1 MPSYSEAKA
10 RVLLPLLIVLVVI
23 PMLATDI
30 YLPAISSMGEDLHAG
45 HSALMMTLTA
55 YMVGYSISLLLSGV
69 LADLYGRR
77 MIVLCGIF
85 TFALASLGS
94 CLVISV
100 EQLTWCRFFQAL
112 GGGCSTLLA
121 RVIVR
126 DLYDFKSQVRVLS
139 YLAAGLIASPI
150 LGPIIG
156 AYLTIQYG
164 WRSIFYALT
173 SFAFISFGLMYIF
186 MKESL
191 TSALTNDSISFAN
204 IFKKYLKL
212 LTHREFLFHT
222 LVISFAWTVY
232 FSFISSSPGLIQK
245 IYKLSPLDYSYL
257 FSLSISGYIFGTI
270 FIRQNIER
278 MDLKDLIYFSGL
290 IILIST
296 SFLVIFSLLDM
307 ESLFILLP
315 CIFLSLFGVGIIFP
329 ATQAG
334 VTRSFN
340 SDIGLISGL
349 FYSIEMMF
357 GAFASFIL
365 SNFSK
370 ASWVSTSLLMLC
382 AAVAIITLSF
392 LDRFLSFSLIDR
404 KTKRFVQ

>member
-1 MPSYSEAKA
+1 VQTKKPF
-10 RVLLPLLIVLVVI
+10 LLPLLMILVVI

-30 YLPAISSMGEDLHAG
+30 YLPAISSMGEDLIAN
-45 HSALMMTLTA
+45 HSAIMSTLTS
-55 YMVGYSISLLLSGV
+55 YMVGYSISLLLSGA
-69 LADLYGRR
+69 LSDLYGRR
-77 MIVLCGIF
+77 VIVLYGIF
-85 TFALASLGS
+85 IFSLASLAS
-94 CLVISV
+94 CFVTSV
-100 EQLTWCRFFQAL
+100 DQLICSRFFQAL

-156 AYLTIQYG
+156 AHLTIHYG

-173 SFAFISFGLMYIF
+173 IFAFISLGLIYIF
-186 MKESL
+186 MRESL
-191 TSALTNDSISFAN
+191 TSALTNDSISFTN

-232 FSFISSSPGLIQK
+232 FSFISSSPGLIQQ
-245 IYKLSPLDYSYL
+245 IYKFSPLEYSYL

-270 FIRQNIER
+270 FIRRNIER
-278 MDLKDLIYFSGL
+278 MDLKGLIYFSGL

-296 SFLVIFSLLDM
+296 SFLVLFSLLGMD
-307 ESLFILLP
+307 SLFILLP

-340 SDIGLISGL
+340 ADIGLISGL

-382 AAVAIITLSF
+382 GAIVIITLCC
-392 LDRFLSFSLIDR
+392 LDRFSNFR
-404 KTKRFVQ
+404 FVGCRTKRLL

>member
-1 MPSYSEAKA
+1 MPTYSETETQF
-10 RVLLPLLIVLVVI
+10 LLPLLMVLVVI

-30 YLPAISSMGEDLHAG
+30 YLPAIPSIGEDLIAS
-45 HSALMMTLTA
+45 HSSLMLTLTS
-55 YMVGYSISLLLSGV
+55 YMAGYSISLVLSGA
-69 LADLYGRR
+69 LSDLYGRR
-77 MIVLCGIF
+77 VIVLCGLFI
-85 TFALASLGS
+85 FALASLAS
-94 CLVISV
+94 SFVISV
-100 EQLTWCRFFQAL
+100 EQLICCRFFQAL

-121 RVIVR
+121 RVTVR

-156 AYLTIQYG
+156 AHLTIHFG

-173 SFAFISFGLMYIF
+173 FFAFTSFGLMYIF
-186 MKESL
+186 MRESL
-191 TSALTNDSISFAN
+191 TSALTNDSISFTN
-204 IFKKYLKL
+204 IFKKYLAL
-212 LTHREFLFHT
+212 FTHREFLFHT

-232 FSFISSSPGLIQK
+232 FSFISSSPGLIQQ
-245 IYKLSPLDYSYL
+245 IYQLSPLEYSYL

-270 FIRQNIER
+270 FIRRNIER
-278 MDLKDLIYFSGL
+278 IDLKDLIYFSGL

-296 SFLVIFSLLDM
+296 SLLVIFSLLGI
-307 ESLFILLP
+307 ESLFMLLP
-315 CIFLSLFGVGIIFP
+315 CIFLSFFGVGIIFP

-357 GAFASFIL
+357 GAFASLIL
-365 SNFSK
+365 SNLSK

-382 AAVAIITLSF
+382 AAVAIITLSC
-392 LDRFLSFSLIDR
+392 LDRFSSLRLIGRSAKRLS
-404 KTKRFVQ
+404 

>member
-1 MPSYSEAKA
+1 MPAYSEAKPQF
-10 RVLLPLLIVLVVI
+10 LLPLLMILVVI

-30 YLPAISSMGEDLHAG
+30 YLPAISTMGEDLIASHP
-45 HSALMMTLTA
+45 ALMWTLTS
-55 YMVGYSISLLLSGV
+55 YMAGYSISLLISGALSDVCGRRV
-69 LADLYGRR
+69 IILYG
-77 MIVLCGIF
+77 ILI
-85 TFALASLGS
+85 FALASLVS
-94 CLVISV
+94 CFVTSV
-100 EQLTWCRFFQAL
+100 DQLTWCRFFQAL

-156 AYLTIQYG
+156 AYLTINYG

-173 SFAFISFGLMYIF
+173 FFSIISFGFIFIF
-186 MKESL
+186 MRESRPIEL
-191 TSALTNDSISFAN
+191 TGDLLVGN

-212 LTHREFLFHT
+212 LTNHEFIFHT

-232 FSFISSSPGLIQK
+232 FSFISSSPGLIQQ
-245 IYKLSPLDYSYL
+245 IYQLSPLEYSYL

-270 FIRQNIER
+270 FIRRNIGR

-296 SFLVIFSLLDM
+296 SLLVIFSLLGI
-307 ESLFILLP
+307 ESLFMLLP
-315 CIFLSLFGVGIIFP
+315 CIFLSLFGVGVIFP

-334 VTRSFN
+334 VTRSFKT
-340 SDIGLISGL
+340 DIGLISGL
-349 FYSIEMMF
+349 FYSVEMMF

-365 SNFSK
+365 ASFSS
-370 ASWVSTSLLMLC
+370 ASWISTSLLMLC
-382 AAVAIITLSF
+382 GAVMIVALAC
-392 LDRFLSFSLIDR
+392 LDRFSSFRIIGR
-404 KTKRFVQ
+404 RTKGIL

>member
-1 MPSYSEAKA
+1 MQIKP
-10 RVLLPLLIVLVVI
+10 LFLIPLLMILVVI

-30 YLPAISSMGEDLHAG
+30 YLPAITSMGEDLRAS
-45 HSALMMTLTA
+45 HSSLMLTLTS
-55 YMVGYSISLLLSGV
+55 YMAGYSISLLLSGM
-69 LADLYGRR
+69 LSDLYGRR
-77 MIVLCGIF
+77 VIVLCGIF

-94 CLVISV
+94 CFVTSV

-139 YLAAGLIASPI
+139 YLASGLIASPI

-156 AYLTIQYG
+156 AYLTINYG

-173 SFAFISFGLMYIF
+173 FFAFISFGLMYVF
-186 MKESL
+186 MRESL
-191 TSALTNDSISFAN
+191 TSTSPNDSISFIN
-204 IFKKYLKL
+204 VLKKYLKL

-232 FSFISSSPGLIQK
+232 FSFISSSPGLIQQ
-245 IYKLSPLDYSYL
+245 IYKFSALEYSYL

-270 FIRQNIER
+270 FIRRNIER

-296 SFLVIFSLLDM
+296 SFLAMFSLLGID
-307 ESLFILLP
+307 SLFMLLP
-315 CIFLSLFGVGIIFP
+315 CIFLSLFGVGVIFP

-334 VTRSFN
+334 VTRPFKTG
-340 SDIGLISGL
+340 IGLISGL
-349 FYSIEMMF
+349 FYSVEMMF

-365 SNFSK
+365 SSFSN
-370 ASWVSTSLLMLC
+370 ATWVSTSLLMLC
-382 AAVAIITLSF
+382 GAVMIVTLTC
-392 LDRFLSFSLIDR
+392 LDRFSSLRIIGSR
-404 KTKRFVQ
+404 TKGVL

>member
-1 MPSYSEAKA
+1 
-10 RVLLPLLIVLVVI
+10 
-23 PMLATDI
+23 
-30 YLPAISSMGEDLHAG
+30 MG
-45 HSALMMTLTA
+45 
-55 YMVGYSISLLLSGV
+55 V
-69 LADLYGRR
+69 
-77 MIVLCGIF
+77 
-85 TFALASLGS
+85 GS

>member
-1 MPSYSEAKA
+1 MAGHSEVKNLF
-10 RVLLPLLIVLVVI
+10 LLPLLMVLVVI

-30 YLPAISSMGEDLHAG
+30 YLPAISSMGEDLIAS
-45 HSALMMTLTA
+45 HSALMLTLTS
-55 YMVGYSISLLLSGV
+55 YMIGYSISLLFAGI

-77 MIVLCGIF
+77 IIVLCGILMF
-85 TFALASLGS
+85 TLASFAS
-94 CLVISV
+94 CFVYSV
-100 EQLTWCRFFQAL
+100 DQLTWCRFFQAL

-139 YLAAGLIASPI
+139 YLSAALIVSPV

-173 SFAFISFGLMYIF
+173 LFAFISFGFICIF
-186 MKESL
+186 MRESIP
-191 TSALTNDSISFAN
+191 TAPTGNSFSTHN
-204 IFKKYLKL
+204 IFIKYLKL
-212 LTHREFLFHT
+212 LTHRQFLFHT

-232 FSFISSSPGLIQK
+232 FSFIASSPGLIQK
-245 IYKLSPLDYSYL
+245 IYQLSPLDYSYL
-257 FSLSISGYIFGTI
+257 FSLSISGYIFGII
-270 FIRQNIER
+270 FIRRNIEN
-278 MDLKDLIYFSGL
+278 MEIKNLIYFSGI

-296 SFLVIFSLLDM
+296 SLLVCLSLLGID
-307 ESLFILLP
+307 SLFMLLP
-315 CIFLSLFGVGIIFP
+315 CVFLSLFGVGIIFP

-334 VTRSFN
+334 VTRSFK

-349 FYSIEMMF
+349 FYSVEMMF

-365 SNFSK
+365 SNFSN
-370 ASWVSTSLLMLC
+370 ASWVSTSLLMLTGGI
-382 AAVAIITLSF
+382 AIFALSYLNRPSEF
-392 LDRFLSFSLIDR
+392 
-404 KTKRFVQ
+404 KFVDGRIKEFFK

>member
-1 MPSYSEAKA
+1 MQTKNPF
-10 RVLLPLLIVLVVI
+10 LLPLLMVLVVI

-30 YLPAISSMGEDLHAG
+30 YLPAISFMGEDLIAS
-45 HSALMMTLTA
+45 HSSLMSTLTS
-55 YMVGYSISLLLSGV
+55 YMVGYSISLLLSGA
-69 LADLYGRR
+69 LSDFYGRR
-77 MIVLCGIF
+77 VIVLCGIF
-85 TFALASLGS
+85 IFALASLAS
-94 CLVISV
+94 CFVTSV
-100 EQLTWCRFFQAL
+100 DQLICCRFFQAL

-156 AYLTIQYG
+156 AHLTIHYG

-173 SFAFISFGLMYIF
+173 LFAFISLGLIHIF

-191 TSALTNDSISFAN
+191 TTALNKDSISFSI
-204 IFKKYLKL
+204 IFKKYLEL
-212 LTHREFLFHT
+212 LTHREVLFHT

-232 FSFISSSPGLIQK
+232 FSFISSSPGLIQQ
-245 IYKLSPLDYSYL
+245 IYKLSPLEYSYL
-257 FSLSISGYIFGTI
+257 FSLSVSGYIFGTI
-270 FIRQNIER
+270 FIRRNIER

-296 SFLVIFSLLDM
+296 SFLVIFSLLEMD
-307 ESLFILLP
+307 SLFILLP
-315 CIFLSLFGVGIIFP
+315 CIFLSLFGVGVIFP

-340 SDIGLISGL
+340 TDIGLISGL

-365 SNFSK
+365 SNFST

-382 AAVAIITLSF
+382 GAVAIITLSS
-392 LDRFLSFSLIDR
+392 LDRFSSFNFISR
-404 KTKRFVQ
+404 GTKKLL

>member
-1 MPSYSEAKA
+1 MQTKA
-10 RVLLPLLIVLVVI
+10 PFLIPLMMILVVI

-30 YLPAISSMGEDLHAG
+30 YLPAITSMGEDLRAS
-45 HSALMMTLTA
+45 HSALMLTLTS
-55 YMVGYSISLLLSGV
+55 YMAGYSISLLLSGV
-69 LADLYGRR
+69 LSDLLGRR

-85 TFALASLGS
+85 TFALASLVS
-94 CLVISV
+94 CFVTSV

-156 AYLTIQYG
+156 AFLTINYG

-173 SFAFISFGLMYIF
+173 FFAFISFGLMYFF
-186 MKESL
+186 MRESL
-191 TSALTNDSISFAN
+191 ASTLPNDSISFIN
-204 IFKKYLKL
+204 ILKKYLKL

-232 FSFISSSPGLIQK
+232 FSFISSSPGLIQQ
-245 IYKLSPLDYSYL
+245 IYKLSPLEYSYL

-270 FIRQNIER
+270 FIRRNIER

-296 SFLVIFSLLDM
+296 SFLVMFSLLGID
-307 ESLFILLP
+307 SLFMLLP
-315 CIFLSLFGVGIIFP
+315 CIFLSLFGVGVIFP

-370 ASWVSTSLLMLC
+370 ASWVSTSLLLLC
-382 AAVAIITLSF
+382 AAVAIFTLSCF
-392 LDRFLSFSLIDR
+392 DRLFSRRLIDR
-404 KTKRFVQ
+404 RAKRFV

>member
-1 MPSYSEAKA
+1 MQIKPPF
-10 RVLLPLLIVLVVI
+10 LIPLLMILVVI

-30 YLPAISSMGEDLHAG
+30 YLPAITSMGEDLSAS
-45 HSALMMTLTA
+45 HSALMLTLTS
-55 YMVGYSISLLLSGV
+55 YMAGYSISLLLSGA
-69 LADLYGRR
+69 LSDLYGRR
-77 MIVLCGIF
+77 IIVLCGIF

-94 CLVISV
+94 CFVTSV

-139 YLAAGLIASPI
+139 YLATGLIASPI

-156 AYLTIQYG
+156 AYLTIHYG

-173 SFAFISFGLMYIF
+173 FFAFISLGLMYIF
-186 MKESL
+186 MRESL
-191 TSALTNDSISFAN
+191 TSTLPNDSISFIN
-204 IFKKYLKL
+204 ILKKYLNL

-245 IYKLSPLDYSYL
+245 IYKLSPLEYSYL

-270 FIRQNIER
+270 FIRRNIER
-278 MDLKDLIYFSGL
+278 MDLKGLIYLSGL

-296 SFLVIFSLLDM
+296 SFLVTLSLLGID
-307 ESLFILLP
+307 SLFMLLP
-315 CIFLSLFGVGIIFP
+315 CIFLSLFGVGVIFP

-370 ASWVSTSLLMLC
+370 ASWVSTSLLLLC
-382 AAVAIITLSF
+382 AAVAIITLSC
-392 LDRFLSFSLIDR
+392 LDRFSGPRLIGR
-404 KTKRFVQ
+404 IVKRFVQ

>member
-1 MPSYSEAKA
+1 MQT
-10 RVLLPLLIVLVVI
+10 RNRFLLPLLMVLVVM

-30 YLPAISSMGEDLHAG
+30 YLPAISSMGEDLVAS
-45 HSALMMTLTA
+45 HSALMLTLTF
-55 YMVGYSISLLLSGV
+55 YMVGYSISLLISGV
-69 LADLYGRR
+69 LSDLYGRR
-77 MIVLCGIF
+77 VIVLCGIF
-85 TFALASLGS
+85 IFAIASLSS
-94 CLVISV
+94 CFVTSV
-100 EQLTWCRFFQAL
+100 EQLTWCRFLQAL

-126 DLYDFKSQVRVLS
+126 DLYDLKSQVRVLS

-156 AYLTIQYG
+156 AYLTIHYG

-173 SFAFISFGLMYIF
+173 VYSFLSFGFICLL
-186 MKESL
+186 MKESML
-191 TSALTNDSISFAN
+191 IGLSDDDLSVSNVV
-204 IFKKYLKL
+204 KKYLKL
-212 LTHREFLFHT
+212 LTHHEFLFHT

-245 IYKLSPLDYSYL
+245 IYKLSPLEYSYL
-257 FSLSISGYIFGTI
+257 FSLSISGYILGTV
-270 FIRQNIER
+270 FIRRNIER
-278 MDLKDLIYFSGL
+278 MDLKDLIYFSGF

-296 SFLVIFSLLDM
+296 SLLVIFSLLDIG
-307 ESLFILLP
+307 SLFMFLP
-315 CIFLSLFGVGIIFP
+315 CVFLSLFGVGIIFP

-349 FYSIEMMF
+349 FYSVEMMF

-365 SNFSK
+365 SNFSG
-370 ASWVSTSLLMLC
+370 ASWISTSLMMLSG
-382 AAVAIITLSF
+382 AVVIVTLSCF
-392 LDRFLSFSLIDR
+392 DRFSSARILGRRTNGI
-404 KTKRFVQ
+404 

>member
-1 MPSYSEAKA
+1 MRIKNPF
-10 RVLLPLLIVLVVI
+10 LLPLLMVLVVI

-30 YLPAISSMGEDLHAG
+30 YLPAISSMGEDLIAS
-45 HSALMMTLTA
+45 HSALMLTLTF
-55 YMVGYSISLLLSGV
+55 YMAGYSISLLVSGV

-77 MIVLCGIF
+77 VVVLCGIF
-85 TFALASLGS
+85 IFFIASLAS
-94 CLVISV
+94 CFVTSV
-100 EQLTWCRFFQAL
+100 NHLTWCRFFQAL

-156 AYLTIQYG
+156 AFLTIHYG

-173 SFAFISFGLMYIF
+173 FFSFISFVFIYIF
-186 MKESL
+186 MQESL
-191 TSALTNDSISFAN
+191 PIACRDNYFSISN
-204 IFKKYLKL
+204 LLKKYLKL

-222 LVISFAWTVY
+222 LVISFAWAVY

-245 IYKLSPLDYSYL
+245 IYKLSPLEYSYL
-257 FSLSISGYIFGTI
+257 FSLSISGYILGTI
-270 FIRQNIER
+270 FIRRNIER
-278 MDLKDLIYFSGL
+278 IGLRDLIYFSGL

-296 SFLVIFSLLDM
+296 SFLATFSLLNID
-307 ESLFILLP
+307 SLFMFLP
-315 CIFLSLFGVGIIFP
+315 CIFLSLFGVGVIFP

-334 VTRSFN
+334 VTRSFQT
-340 SDIGLISGL
+340 DIGLISGL
-349 FYSIEMMF
+349 FYSVEMMF

-365 SNFSK
+365 STFSSP
-370 ASWVSTSLLMLC
+370 SWILTSLLMLC
-382 AAVAIITLSF
+382 GAIAIFTLSC
-392 LDRFLSFSLIDR
+392 LDRFSAFRLLGQR
-404 KTKRFVQ
+404 PKRLL